1 MNANIERLLTE
12 ITQYNN
18 GKKLITL
25 KENELLSRHSSFKI
39 GGPARIFAIPTTYES
54 LIFLLKTAT
63 ELNVR
68 YYILGNGSNI
78 LFDDDG
84 FNGLV
89 ISSSAFNKIE
99 INENKLSV
107 GCGAMLTACA
117 VKAKEASLT
126 GMECLFGIPGT
137 IGGAVYMNAGAYG
150 TEMCDITAKT
160 KYIDLETMT
169 LCEVEGDNHK
179 FGYRHSIFKEIKAFI
194 LESELVLEKGNLND
208 ISSAMDDYKQRR
220 IFKQPLEYPSAGSTF
235 KRYPGRYT
243 GQMIDELGLKGR
255 SVGGAQV
262 SEKHAGFI
270 INKGCATC
278 NDVLT
283 LIEIVKSEIR
293 KAYGIEIETEVI
305 YVK

>member
-1 MNANIERLLTE
+1 MNSNIDKLLAE
-12 ITQYNN
+12 ISAYNN
-18 GKKLITL
+18 SETRISI
-25 KENELLSRHSSFKI
+25 KEYEQLSRHTSFKI
-39 GGPARIFAIPTTYES
+39 GGPARVFATPNTYDA
-54 LIFLLKTAT
+54 LLFLLKSAT
-63 ELNVR
+63 RLDVR

-78 LFDDDG
+78 LFDDSG

-99 INENKLSV
+99 INGNKLTA

-117 VKAKEASLT
+117 VKAKESSLT
-126 GMECLFGIPGT
+126 GMECLFGIPGSV
-137 IGGAVYMNAGAYG
+137 GGAVYMNAGAYG
-150 TEMCDITAKT
+150 REMCDVTVKT
-160 KYIDLETMT
+160 KFIDLETMT
-169 LCEVEGDNHK
+169 LREVIGDGHK
-179 FGYRHSIFKEIKAFI
+179 FGYRHSIFKEINAFI
-194 LESELVLEKGNLND
+194 LETELVLEKGQ
-208 ISSAMDDYKQRR
+208 ISEITSAMDDYKQRR
-220 IFKQPLEYPSAGSTF
+220 ITKQPLEYPSAGSTF

-270 INKGCATC
+270 INKGNATC
-278 NDVLT
+278 NDVLS

-293 KAYGIEIETEVI
+293 NAYDIEIETEVI